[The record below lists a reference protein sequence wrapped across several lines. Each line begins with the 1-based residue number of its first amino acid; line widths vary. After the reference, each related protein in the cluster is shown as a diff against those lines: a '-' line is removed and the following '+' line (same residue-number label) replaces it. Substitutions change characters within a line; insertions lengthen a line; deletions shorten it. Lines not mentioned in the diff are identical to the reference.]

1 MKKLFFA
8 LVIALTAVTSAQAQ
22 TKVAHV
28 NSQKLLDTMPSRK
41 QAIAEINEIERR
53 GSEELQIMN
62 DNLQK
67 EYNIYM
73 SKKATQSA
81 QMNEYDEGRLSK
93 MNTDLQNRQQEIE
106 ALLQKMSAELNDEIL
121 KTVKEAVALVAKKK
135 GYNYIIDESSTL
147 FATGPDVTNEI
158 IPDLIRIDT
167 EKLNKKKAATGTQGT
182 PVPPKT
188 N

>member
-22 TKVAHV
+22 TKIAHV

-41 QAIAEINEIERR
+41 QAIAEITEIERR

-73 SKKATQSA
+73 AKKGTQSA

-93 MNTDLQNRQQEIE
+93 MNADLQNRQQEIE
-106 ALLQKMSAELNDEIL
+106 ALLQKMSAEMNDVIL
-121 KTVKEAVALVAKKK
+121 ASVKEAIANVSKKK
-135 GYNYIIDESSTL
+135 GYNYVIDESSTL
-147 FATGPDVTNEI
+147 FAGGTDITNEV
-158 IPDLIRIDT
+158 IPELLRIDT
-167 EKLNKKKAATGTQGT
+167 EKTNKKKAAATGTGT
-182 PVPPKT
+182 VPPQ